1 MIWMK
6 LVMMVATMRRKR
18 LAMMVDTFLGIVYDV
33 KDDAGNEKQDQ
44 EEKIDNDE
52 DHKYDDCDIL
62 NQDDYDNN
70 VTMYPL
76 TPTNW

>member
-1 MIWMK
+1 
-6 LVMMVATMRRKR
+6 MRRKR

-52 DHKYDDCDIL
+52 DH
-62 NQDDYDNN
+62 
-70 VTMYPL
+70 
-76 TPTNW
+76 